1 MFKRG
6 DFLNSFVIKGDICQC
21 VSKDE
26 LKTYEDSYVICDD
39 NTCKGVYSELPQEY
53 SALPLYDYSG
63 KLIIPGLVD
72 LHTHAPQYAFC
83 GLGMDKE
90 LLEWLENYAFL
101 EEAKY
106 SELEYAQKAYEIF
119 CNKLKHSVTTRACI
133 FATVHKEA
141 TTLLMDKLEHS
152 GLVSFVGKVN
162 MDRNCPPA
170 LCESSAG
177 QSITDTKRW
186 LDATKGKYQNTY
198 PILTPRFTPSCTDEL
213 MSGLSDLQQQY
224 DVPLQSHLSE
234 NPDEIKW
241 VQELCPNTKNYADAY
256 AQFGLFGENA
266 KTVMAH
272 CVYCDDDE
280 MDMMKQNG
288 VFVAHCPASNSNIA
302 SGIAPIRRY
311 LERELKVGLGSDVAG
326 GNTLSLFATIV
337 ESIKVSKLYYRLV
350 DNNAKPLKFTEAFY
364 MATKGG
370 GEFFGKVGS
379 FECGFEFDA
388 VVIDDSV
395 LPHPQSLSVL
405 ERLERAVYQSADL
418 LGLNAK
424 FVRGKKII

>member
-1 MFKRG
+1 M
-6 DFLNSFVIKGDICQC
+6 NSFVLKGDICQ
-21 VSKDE
+21 SLSIDE
-26 LKTYEDSYVICDD
+26 LKTYTDHYVVCVDSACQ
-39 NTCKGVYSELPQEY
+39 GVYENLPQEF
-53 SALPLYDYSG
+53 STLPLYDYSG

-90 LLEWLENYAFL
+90 LLEWLESYAFT

-106 SELEYAQKAYEIF
+106 SNLDYAQKAYEIF
-119 CNKLKHSVTTRACI
+119 CDKLLHSVTTRACI

-141 TTLLMDKLEHS
+141 TTLLMDSLERS

-162 MDRNCPPA
+162 MDRNCPPD
-170 LCESSAG
+170 LCESSAH
-177 QSITDTKRW
+177 QSITDTKCW
-186 LDATKGKYQNTY
+186 LDEISTKYQNTY

-213 MSGLSDLQQQY
+213 MQGLSVLQQQY
-224 DVPLQSHLSE
+224 DVPVQSHLSE
-234 NPDEIKW
+234 NPDEISW
-241 VQELCPNTKNYADAY
+241 VKELCPDTKNYADAY
-256 AQFGLFGENA
+256 AQFGLFGGSA

-280 MDMMKQNG
+280 MDMMNQNG

-311 LERELKVGLGSDVAG
+311 LDSGLKVGIGSDVAG
-326 GNTLSLFATIV
+326 GNTLSLFSTIV
-337 ESIKVSKLYYRLV
+337 EAIKVSKLYYRLV
-350 DNNAKPLKFTEAFY
+350 NKDAKPLKFTEAFY

-379 FECGFEFDA
+379 FESGFEFDA
-388 VVIDDSV
+388 VIIDDSV
-395 LPHPQSLSVL
+395 LPHPQSLSVS
-405 ERLERAVYQSADL
+405 ERLERCVYQSGDL
-418 LGLNAK
+418 SGLTAK
-424 FVRGKKII
+424 FVRGKKVI

>member
-1 MFKRG
+1 M
-6 DFLNSFVIKGDICQC
+6 NSFIIKGDICH
-21 VSKDE
+21 SIAKDE
-26 LKTYEDSYVICDD
+26 LKTYKDGYVVCVNNICQ
-39 NTCKGVYSELPQEY
+39 GVYEQLPQEY
-53 SALPLYDYSG
+53 SKLPLYDYSD

-90 LLEWLENYAFL
+90 LLSWLDSYAFA
-101 EEAKY
+101 EESKY
-106 SELEYAQKAYEIF
+106 SNLEYAQKAYSIF
-119 CNKLKHSVTTRACI
+119 CDRLKNSVTTRACI
-133 FATVHKEA
+133 FATVHKDA
-141 TTLLMDKLEHS
+141 TRLLMDLMEQS
-152 GLVSFVGKVN
+152 GLISFVGKVN
-162 MDRNCPPA
+162 MDRNCPPK
-170 LCESSAG
+170 LCEKDAQ
-177 QSITDTKRW
+177 QSVSDTKAW
-186 LDATKGKYQNTY
+186 LDDINGKYKNTY
-198 PILTPRFTPSCTDEL
+198 PILTPRFTPSCTDSL
-213 MSGLSDLQQQY
+213 MQGLSDIQKQY
-224 DVPLQSHLSE
+224 DVPIQSHLSE

-256 AQFGLFGENA
+256 AQFGLFGNGT

-280 MDMMKQNG
+280 MDMMKQGG

-302 SGIAPIRRY
+302 SGIATIRRY
-311 LERELKVGLGSDVAG
+311 LENGLNVGVGSDVAG

-350 DNNAKPLKFTEAFY
+350 DKNLRPLKFCEAFY

-379 FECGFEFDA
+379 FESGFEFDA

-395 LPHPQSLSVL
+395 LPYPQDLSVP

-418 LGLNAK
+418 LGLKAK